1 MTMVTIANINKRDY
15 VKLIIAAKRMLQA
28 NGLIAMP
35 FIISSKIEKIV
46 ERKSINKKELEKLK
60 SSKIYALAKS
70 NYMEN
75 DTKIDNEIL
84 SIIATVLSS
93 DFRIISYDEPNV
105 DGILLDKSVLSDYI
119 GEEILTYICIIN
131 CN

>member
-1 MTMVTIANINKRDY
+1 
-15 VKLIIAAKRMLQA
+15 
-28 NGLIAMP
+28 
-35 FIISSKIEKIV
+35 
-46 ERKSINKKELEKLK
+46 
-60 SSKIYALAKS
+60 
-70 NYMEN
+70 MEN

-93 DFRIISYDEPNV
+93 DFRIISYDEPNI